1 MMEQKKKRKKP
12 FAILGGVAI
21 IGAFAWLMWGGI
33 DGNIVYFLTTSELH
47 AKGSEGYDKPVRVG
61 GAVEAGSIRWD
72 ADNLDLRF
80 NVTDGSTV
88 LPVHSR
94 GAPPQMFADGMEVI
108 LEGRYGRDGIFQ
120 SKTVMVKHSNEYH
133 PPKEGEMPE
142 ELYKGLKQR
151 GVGS

>member
-1 MMEQKKKRKKP
+1 MTESRKTRKKP
-12 FAILGGVAI
+12 FAWLAGAAILGT
-21 IGAFAWLMWGGI
+21 FAWLMWGGI

-47 AKGSEGYDKPVRVG
+47 ARGAEGYDKPVRIG
-61 GAVEAGSIRWD
+61 GLVEDGSIRWD

-80 NVTDGSTV
+80 NVTDGTTV
-88 LPVHSR
+88 LPVHSK
-94 GAPPQMFADGMEVI
+94 GAPPQMFAGGMEVI
-108 LEGRYGRDGIFQ
+108 LEGQYSRDGVFQ

-142 ELYKGLKQR
+142 EIYKGLKQR